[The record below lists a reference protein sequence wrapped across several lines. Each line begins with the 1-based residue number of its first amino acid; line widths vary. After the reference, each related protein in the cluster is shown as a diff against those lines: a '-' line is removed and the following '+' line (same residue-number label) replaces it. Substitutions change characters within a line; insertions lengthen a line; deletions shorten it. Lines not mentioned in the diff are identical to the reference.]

1 MSHDALLIVSALGAI
16 AVLVF
21 LIAKGKVHPVLAL
34 TLVAVA
40 FGGVSG
46 MKLTAVITA
55 FQEGIGAT
63 LGPLSIVVGLGLMLG
78 KLLAE
83 SGGAQVV
90 AFRFIQMMGE
100 KRLPLAMML
109 VALIVGVP
117 VLFTVGL
124 VLLVPV
130 IYAIARETKS
140 PLLRIALPA
149 MAGLSVAQGLLPPHP
164 GPMLAI
170 TNIGADVGKTILYG
184 FIVGLPTAVV
194 AGPVLAYF
202 LGNRVQVVAGELTAA
217 PPVHPARLS
226 TPGFGLTLV
235 TILLPILL
243 MLQATAAELLLPK
256 DNPWR
261 TGLDFV
267 GSPLVAMLLAVLLA
281 LWSFGFARGF
291 SAPQVLGLLEQSLA
305 PAGGILLIVG
315 AGGGLSRVLRE
326 SGLGDIIGAQV
337 KQAHVSPI
345 LLGWLVA
352 AAVRLAVGSATVA
365 IILASAIL
373 KPVVGLDPTI
383 NRELL
388 VLAMGAGSL
397 FCSHVNDSGFW
408 FVKENFKLTVPQTFK
423 TWTILETSIGL
434 VGLLL
439 TLLLSRFV

>member
-1 MSHDALLIVSALGAI
+1 
-16 AVLVF
+16 
-21 LIAKGKVHPVLAL
+21 
-34 TLVAVA
+34 
-40 FGGVSG
+40 
-46 MKLTAVITA
+46 
-55 FQEGIGAT
+55 
-63 LGPLSIVVGLGLMLG
+63 
-78 KLLAE
+78 
-83 SGGAQVV
+83 
-90 AFRFIQMMGE
+90 
-100 KRLPLAMML
+100 
-109 VALIVGVP
+109 
-117 VLFTVGL
+117 
-124 VLLVPV
+124 
-130 IYAIARETKS
+130 
-140 PLLRIALPA
+140 
-149 MAGLSVAQGLLPPHP
+149 
-164 GPMLAI
+164 
-170 TNIGADVGKTILYG
+170 
-184 FIVGLPTAVV
+184 
-194 AGPVLAYF
+194 
-202 LGNRVQVVAGELTAA
+202 
-217 PPVHPARLS
+217 
-226 TPGFGLTLV
+226 
-235 TILLPILL
+235 